1 MKKEPWFALIDNL
14 IAKSTIQQ
22 KRKAPRA
29 FVTFVPNE
37 RRELVQLTFD
47 VAEFKRERRTEVR
60 T

>member
-1 MKKEPWFALIDNL
+1 MVGEGGWRGK
-14 IAKSTIQQ
+14 TIQQ

-47 VAEFKRERRTEVR
+47 VAEFNRDRRTEVR
-60 T
+60 RAEE

>member
-1 MKKEPWFALIDNL
+1 MGRGLGEGD
-14 IAKSTIQQ
+14 STIQQ

-47 VAEFKRERRTEVR
+47 VAEFNRDRRTEVR
-60 T
+60 EDPGGTW

>member
-47 VAEFKRERRTEVR
+47 VAVFKRERRTVVR